1 MTNSRKKIFIV
12 VNLAIGFLI
21 TLLAPTVTRALIGLL
36 TLAVINIWLDANLDE
51 SDDSDNNKL
60 LKG

>member
-12 VNLAIGFLI
+12 VNLTIGFLI
-21 TLLAPTVTRALIGLL
+21 TLLAPTLTRALIGLL
-36 TLAVINIWLDANLDE
+36 TLAVVNIWLDANLDE
-51 SDDSDNNKL
+51 NDSDNNKL